1 MVARL
6 RAGKVAGL
14 IQHFCSPWI
23 SAKNAVW
30 EKVLHLG
37 QKHSYNKGNI
47 IFGGSQPAVERL
59 YYLYSGTVKF
69 YGASP
74 DGNEKIIWYLEKG
87 NIFGEVPFFE
97 GKVTENVFVA
107 TEKCVVYTFS
117 RQCFNAEILPKHPD
131 LVTNLLY
138 SMANK
143 IRVVTL
149 HASDLAALPSR
160 VCKVLIYLVDRGN
173 GGGPAGRVVSTRG
186 ITQQELACILG
197 VHRVT
202 LNNVLAQLKQNGILD
217 HMSKSSLVIKDYGR
231 LLELAG
237 K

>member
-1 MVARL
+1 M
-6 RAGKVAGL
+6 

-23 SAKNAVW
+23 SAKNAAW

-47 IFGGSQPAVERL
+47 IFGGNQPAVEQL

-74 DGNEKIIWYLEKG
+74 DGNEKIIWYLERG

-117 RQCFNAEILPKHPD
+117 RQCFNGEILPKYPD

-160 VCKVLIYLVDRGN
+160 VCKVLICLVDRGN
-173 GGGPAGRVVSTRG
+173 GGGPEGMAVGTKG

-202 LNNVLAQLKQNGILD
+202 LNNAIAQLKQEGIIG
-217 HMSKSSLVIKDYGR
+217 HMSKNRLVINNYAR
-231 LLELAG
+231 LLALAA

>member
-1 MVARL
+1 MARL

-37 QKHSYNKGNI
+37 QKHSYNKGNVI
-47 IFGGSQPAVERL
+47 IGGNQPPGDYL

-74 DGNEKIIWYLEKG
+74 EGNEKIIWYLERG

-97 GKVTENVFVA
+97 GKVMENVFIA
-107 TEKCVVYTFS
+107 TEKCVVYIFT
-117 RQCFNAEILPKHPD
+117 RQCFNEEILPKHPD

-160 VCKVLIYLVDRGN
+160 VCKVLIYLVDRSD
-173 GGGPAGRVVSTRG
+173 GGGPGGEVVGTQG

-202 LNNVLAQLKQNGILD
+202 LNNAIAQLKQEGIIG
-217 HMSKSSLVIKDYGR
+217 HISKNKLVINSYAR
-231 LLELAG
+231 LLEMAE